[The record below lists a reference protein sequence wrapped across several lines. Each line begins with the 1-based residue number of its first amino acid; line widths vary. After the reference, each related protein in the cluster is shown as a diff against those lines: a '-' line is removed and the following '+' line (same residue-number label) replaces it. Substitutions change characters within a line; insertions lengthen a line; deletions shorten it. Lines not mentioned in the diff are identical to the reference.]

1 MSLKTT
7 DNNDDELLTDTA
19 NTFSYHRILESQL
32 HIFLKKNTLNLTYC
46 VGAKDLFSSKT
57 VETRSSHVDDVF
69 RYGEEND
76 QEVTFKCT
84 YRL

>member
-32 HIFLKKNTLNLTYC
+32 HLFFKK
-46 VGAKDLFSSKT
+46 KKK
-57 VETRSSHVDDVF
+57 H
-69 RYGEEND
+69 
-76 QEVTFKCT
+76 
-84 YRL
+84 